1 MSQFLY
7 VIVTG
12 FLTIMAP
19 MFSVIIIYKKYQLE
33 NQHLFR
39 QKAIAPQPSELEY
52 SDSLWPFIF
61 ISTAIVIGLVLN
73 IISLI

>member
-1 MSQFLY
+1 MCYKIRYNLMMFPMSQFLY

-33 NQHLFR
+33 NQHLFK
-39 QKAIAPQPSELEY
+39 QKVIAPHPSEL
-52 SDSLWPFIF
+52 
-61 ISTAIVIGLVLN
+61 
-73 IISLI
+73 